1 MSDQAQPAQADR
13 SVDARREGLA
23 ALAILSDPNCLP
35 RQSAAHIAEGWV
47 LLRGPSDDGELS
59 TWVREHL
66 AGLPKPK
73 KAQDANPH
81 AKSVAFIEA
90 WESDG
95 APADLGEDDARAL
108 VKTLLDAVPD
118 LGRETTTKRFG
129 PLGRR
134 AALTAGGVIGLAL
147 IALRPWTYEG
157 VGQWHGAYYPG
168 KDFRGEPDTR
178 READVD
184 FSWGIL
190 PPTDSIPADRFA
202 ARWTTCLNLD
212 EDVDASFMLIADDG
226 AKLLI
231 DRQEEPV
238 LDLWEAPEDVEMP
251 FSHGRE
257 YPLEAGVHLIEVEYR
272 EEGEEAEVHLLVT
285 FDEDIPPGPLPSS
298 MLDYPGD
305 DFDEENPCGNL

>member
-1 MSDQAQPAQADR
+1 MSEKTQPVQADR
-13 SVDARREGLA
+13 SLDARREGLA
-23 ALAILSDPNCLP
+23 ALAILAEPNCLP
-35 RQSAAHIAEGWV
+35 RQAAAHIVEGWR
-47 LLRGPSDDGELS
+47 LLRGSSDDEALS
-59 TWVREHL
+59 SWLRDHV
-66 AGLPKPK
+66 AGTPAAK
-73 KAQDANPH
+73 KGAEA
-81 AKSVAFIEA
+81 SIAFAEA
-90 WESDG
+90 WEESGG
-95 APADLGEDDARAL
+95 APSALTEDEARAL
-108 VKTLLDAVPD
+108 VKTLLEVVARSSAAGAPA
-118 LGRETTTKRFG
+118 KARFG

-134 AALTAGGVIGLAL
+134 AALTLGGVVAFGL

-184 FSWGIL
+184 FHWGIL

-231 DRQEEPV
+231 DGEVV
-238 LDLWEAPEDVEMP
+238 LDVWEPPDDVEMP
-251 FSHGRE
+251 FSHGRA
-257 YPLEAGVHLIEVEYR
+257 YALDSGVHLIEVEYH
-272 EEGEEAEVHLLVT
+272 EEGEEAEVHLLVS

-298 MLDYPGD
+298 MLDYPGEE
-305 DFDEENPCGNL
+305 FDEEDPCGNL